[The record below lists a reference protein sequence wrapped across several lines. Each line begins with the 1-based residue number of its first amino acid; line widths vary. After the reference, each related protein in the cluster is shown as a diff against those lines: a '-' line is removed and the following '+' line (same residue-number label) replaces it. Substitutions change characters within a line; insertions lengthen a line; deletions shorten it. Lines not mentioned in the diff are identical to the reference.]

1 MSTPSVTAA
10 YSVSTPLQDT
20 TTSTTEA
27 AGTSGPILTFEA
39 PIDSSYSAS
48 ASPDQL
54 QKEQYLSALAK
65 ALSALQES
73 INTGFTERLVQQGVL
88 EDKGDNSVDVKN
100 KVRTKVPGQP
110 NNSKKGQTK
119 KQHQREQQEQK
130 DKESAAAAASTEA
143 ASSTTELAQGTEST
157 TAMSGVEAIS
167 LSATSTTA
175 PETSSAMDIDL
186 TSSSAAETVPPTDA
200 LELEDRYKPKGG
212 IYGSDD
218 EDEDATAKD
227 EVDLVMEADPGEID
241 GACLELPKEQDA
253 SSAAPSPTKQ
263 RHELPVE
270 LAGQESAATKK
281 SRGSEA

>member
-10 YSVSTPLQDT
+10 YSVSTPSQDT
-20 TTSTTEA
+20 TTTTEA
-27 AGTSGPILTFEA
+27 AGTSGPILTFDA
-39 PIDSSYSAS
+39 PIDSSYNAS
-48 ASPDQL
+48 ALPDQL

-73 INTGFTERLVQQGVL
+73 INTGLTERLVQQGVL
-88 EDKGDNSVDVKN
+88 EDKGDNPIDVKN

-119 KQHQREQQEQK
+119 KQQQREQQEQK
-130 DKESAAAAASTEA
+130 DKESAAASTDA
-143 ASSTTELAQGTEST
+143 ASSTTELAQGTKST
-157 TAMSGVEAIS
+157 TATSGVEAIS
-167 LSATSTTA
+167 LSTTSTTA
-175 PETSSAMDIDL
+175 LDTSSAMDIDS
-186 TSSSAAETVPPTDA
+186 TPSSTAETVLSTDA
-200 LELEDRYKPKGG
+200 LELEDQYKPKGG

-218 EDEDATAKD
+218 EDEGATAKD

-253 SSAAPSPTKQ
+253 SSAAPSQTKK
-263 RHELPVE
+263 RNELPVE

>member
-10 YSVSTPLQDT
+10 YSVSTPSQD
-20 TTSTTEA
+20 TTSTTTEA
-27 AGTSGPILTFEA
+27 SGTAGPILTFEA

-73 INTGFTERLVQQGVL
+73 INTGLTERLVQQGVL
-88 EDKGDNSVDVKN
+88 EDKGDNPVDVKN

-119 KQHQREQQEQK
+119 KQQQREQQEQK
-130 DKESAAAAASTEA
+130 DKESAAMAVSTDAAA
-143 ASSTTELAQGTEST
+143 STTELAQGTEST
-157 TAMSGVEAIS
+157 TATSGVEGIS
-167 LSATSTTA
+167 LSATS
-175 PETSSAMDIDL
+175 AMDIDL
-186 TSSSAAETVPPTDA
+186 APSSAAETVPSTDV
-200 LELEDRYKPKGG
+200 LELEDQYKPKGG

-241 GACLELPKEQDA
+241 GACLELPKEQDT
-253 SSAAPSPTKQ
+253 SSATPSQTKK
-263 RHELPVE
+263 RNELPVE
-270 LAGQESAATKK
+270 LADQESAAAKK

>member
-1 MSTPSVTAA
+1 MSTPLVTAA
-10 YSVSTPLQDT
+10 YSVSTPSQDIT
-20 TTSTTEA
+20 TTTEA
-27 AGTSGPILTFEA
+27 AGTSGPILTFDA
-39 PIDSSYSAS
+39 PIDSSYNAS
-48 ASPDQL
+48 ALPDQL

-73 INTGFTERLVQQGVL
+73 INTGLTERLVQQGVL
-88 EDKGDNSVDVKN
+88 EDKGDNPSDVKN

-119 KQHQREQQEQK
+119 KQQQREQQEQK
-130 DKESAAAAASTEA
+130 DKESAAASASTEA
-143 ASSTTELAQGTEST
+143 ATSMTELAQGKKST
-157 TAMSGVEAIS
+157 TATSGVEAIS

-175 PETSSAMDIDL
+175 PDTSSAMDIDL
-186 TSSSAAETVPPTDA
+186 TPSSIAETVPSTDA
-200 LELEDRYKPKGG
+200 LELEDQYKPKGG

-218 EDEDATAKD
+218 EDEGATAKD

-241 GACLELPKEQDA
+241 ELPKEQDTF
-253 SSAAPSPTKQ
+253 SAAPSQTKK
-263 RHELPVE
+263 RNELPVE